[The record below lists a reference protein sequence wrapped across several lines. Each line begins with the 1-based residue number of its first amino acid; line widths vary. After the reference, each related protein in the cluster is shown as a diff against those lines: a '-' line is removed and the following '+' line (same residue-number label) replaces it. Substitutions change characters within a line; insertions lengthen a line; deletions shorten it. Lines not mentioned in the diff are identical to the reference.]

1 MKNIKVTLVA
11 FILGVLP
18 IFAQEDTESTTSSAD
33 DLAKQLQNPI
43 SSLIS
48 VPFQGNFDFGIGP
61 ADGTRFTLNMQPVIP
76 MSISEDWNLI
86 ARLVLPFV
94 SQSDV
99 AGNSGSQTGLADA
112 VVSGFFSPKAPTSSG
127 IIWGVGPALLIPT
140 ATDKQLGSEKF
151 GIGPTAVALKQSGS
165 ITMGALINHIWS
177 IAGSDDR
184 ADVNSTFFQPFLA
197 KNFSGGY
204 ALTLNTELTQN
215 WDFNATSGFF
225 HVVGS
230 KVSSIGS
237 QMIQYLVGPR
247 IPYGNANTAEWGIR
261 AGFVLLF
268 PAN

>member
-1 MKNIKVTLVA
+1 
-11 FILGVLP
+11 
-18 IFAQEDTESTTSSAD
+18 
-33 DLAKQLQNPI
+33 
-43 SSLIS
+43 
-48 VPFQGNFDFGIGP
+48 
-61 ADGTRFTLNMQPVIP
+61 
-76 MSISEDWNLI
+76 
-86 ARLVLPFV
+86 
-94 SQSDV
+94 
-99 AGNSGSQTGLADA
+99 
-112 VVSGFFSPKAPTSSG
+112 
-127 IIWGVGPALLIPT
+127 
-140 ATDKQLGSEKF
+140 
-151 GIGPTAVALKQSGS
+151 
-165 ITMGALINHIWS
+165 MGALINHIWS